1 MHRMLGVLGACIA
14 SVAWAQ
20 TPSSSATQAPS
31 PSAPID
37 YGFPPADFKR
47 GEPLARGPELRL
59 AIEAVQ
65 AALDACAKNGYKVA
79 AVVVNSKDEPIALL
93 KADGA
98 LRIAVESA
106 ERKAFVVI
114 RTQLPSAAAA
124 ERVKTDLDFA
134 RDLAATRRA
143 LPGAG
148 ALPIKVGDEVVG
160 ALGVGGAP
168 PPGEHDEA
176 CARAGVAKI
185 ADRLK

>member
-1 MHRMLGVLGACIA
+1 MHRILGVLGFGLVA
-14 SVAWAQ
+14 SVAWSQ
-20 TPSSSATQAPS
+20 SPSSSPS
-31 PSAPID
+31 TAID

-47 GEPLARGPELRL
+47 GEPPARGPELRL
-59 AIEAVQ
+59 AIEAVE

-93 KADGA
+93 KADGG

-106 ERKAFVVI
+106 QRKAFVVI
-114 RTQLPSAAAA
+114 RTKLPSAAAA

-134 RDLAATRRA
+134 RDLAATGRA

-148 ALPIKVGDEVVG
+148 ALPIMVGDEVIG

-168 PPGEHDEA
+168 PPGVHDEA
-176 CARAGVAKI
+176 CARAGIEKI
-185 ADRLK
+185 ADRVK

>member
-1 MHRMLGVLGACIA
+1 MHRTLGVLGVCIA
-14 SVAWAQ
+14 SVAWSQSPSRPASQAQ
-20 TPSSSATQAPS
+20 S
-31 PSAPID
+31 PSAAFD

-47 GEPLARGPELRL
+47 GEPPARGPEARL
-59 AIEAVQ
+59 AIEAVR
-65 AALDACAKNGYKVA
+65 AALDACAMNGYKVA
-79 AVVVNSKDEPIALL
+79 AIVVNSKDEPIALL

-106 ERKAFVVI
+106 QRKAFVVI
-114 RTQLPSAAAA
+114 RTKLPSAAAA

-134 RDLAATRRA
+134 RELAATGRA

-148 ALPIKVGDEVVG
+148 ALPLKVGDEVIG
-160 ALGVGGAP
+160 AIGVGGAP

-185 ADRLK
+185 AARLK